1 MRISIEGLPGSGK
14 TTILKILEKM
24 GHNCYMEGEH
34 RLPSEIKVTTSEIS
48 AVAAAAT
55 GVETSEIE
63 TEKETVKL
71 IESSPYV
78 LKRLW
83 NNLTNNSSISY
94 KYPKR
99 PNILQADWT
108 PDLIIFLD
116 CQPDISVKRLSK
128 ASKSLVPRANKL
140 SAVQITDLYQ
150 QLELILH
157 PVNCDIP
164 VYRINATRSILHT
177 LHAVLAVLNTII

>member
-34 RLPSEIKVTTSEIS
+34 RVPSEIKVTASEIVS
-48 AVAAAAT
+48 AAAVAA
-55 GVETSEIE
+55 SEIE
-63 TEKETVKL
+63 VETEIETVKL

-83 NNLTNNSSISY
+83 NNLTNSSSISY

-108 PDLIIFLD
+108 PDFIIFLD
-116 CQPDISVKRLSK
+116 CQPDISVRRLSK
-128 ASKSLVPRANKL
+128 ASKTLVPRANKL